1 MSIFKLPA
9 QGTLS
14 EQEVAVRA
22 ATQAPSLR
30 RRLAAFTYEGVLLF
44 GLVMAVGALYSVIAN
59 QRHGLQ
65 GREGM
70 MASQFLALSLYFLWF
85 WTHGGQT
92 LATKTWHLRIV
103 SPDGQAIGLKQA
115 LMRYML
121 SWLWLMPPWAGA
133 WLAGWHQS
141 KELFGAMGV
150 WILLYA
156 ALSFLL
162 PQRQFLHDVLS
173 GTRLVDTRP

>member
-1 MSIFKLPA
+1 MGPA
-9 QGTLS
+9 LS
-14 EQEVAVRA
+14 
-22 ATQAPSLR
+22 

-44 GLVMAVGALYSVIAN
+44 GLVMVVGAVYSIAVN

-70 MASQFLALSLYFLWF
+70 MATQFLALSLYFLWF

-103 SPDGQAIGLKQA
+103 SASGGPLTPKQA
-115 LMRYML
+115 VVRYLL
-121 SWLWLMPPWAGA
+121 SWLWLMPPWLAA

-141 KELFGAMGV
+141 KELFGAMAV
-150 WILLYA
+150 WIALYA
-156 ALSFLL
+156 ALSRLL
-162 PQRQFLHDVLS
+162 PQHQFLHDVLG
-173 GTRLVDTRP
+173 GTRLIDNRPAPI